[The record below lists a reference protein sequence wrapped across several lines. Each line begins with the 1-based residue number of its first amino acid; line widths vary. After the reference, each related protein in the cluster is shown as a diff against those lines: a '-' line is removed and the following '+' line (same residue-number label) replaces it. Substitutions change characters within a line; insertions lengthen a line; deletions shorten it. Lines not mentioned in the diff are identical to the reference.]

1 MSDRRWVNQSQPQTL
16 VIAVFLLYIQAAFAL
31 LFGIDP
37 AYRFVLD
44 DSLFVLARFLLFGAG
59 SVAAAY
65 GIANE
70 QKWGYQ
76 LGVAVA
82 AAPLL
87 LRMWISLKYQINPL
101 RFDLIPLMFDI
112 ALFAL
117 LVHPMS
123 REYQRIWFSGPRK
136 RAN

>member
-1 MSDRRWVNQSQPQTL
+1 MPDRRWVNQSQPQTL
-16 VIAVFLLYIQAAFAL
+16 VIAVFLLYIQAGFSI

-37 AYRFVLD
+37 NYRLVLD
-44 DSLFVLARFLLFGAG
+44 PVPFAVARFLLFGAG
-59 SVAAAY
+59 GVAAGY

-82 AAPLL
+82 AVPLL
-87 LRMWISLKYQINPL
+87 LRLWISLKYQINPL

-123 REYQRIWFSGPRK
+123 REYQKIWFTNARR
-136 RAN
+136 RAS